1 MLQKTVDVKKAY
13 GRYRTMESHFPFALV
28 LWRRD
33 VPGWVNRLTE
43 PGQALAVACALA
55 ERVAANGPLAV
66 RMSKQV
72 MAQSP
77 GWPAE
82 QRWARQRVLLEEVI
96 ASHDAREG
104 SLAFA
109 EKRPPA
115 WTGR

>member
-1 MLQKTVDVKKAY
+1 
-13 GRYRTMESHFPFALV
+13 
-28 LWRRD
+28 
-33 VPGWVNRLTE
+33 
-43 PGQALAVACALA
+43 
-55 ERVAANGPLAV
+55 
-66 RMSKQV
+66 MSKQV